1 MQVNHG
7 VTQKIKMFGSTV
19 IKIGSKVELNLQ
31 TNEWPKIRT
40 VGGEL
45 AIEKTKPKER
55 KKKKKAVNSTM
66 HTCKQNV
73 RN

>member
-1 MQVNHG
+1 MDLR
-7 VTQKIKMFGSTV
+7 S
-19 IKIGSKVELNLQ
+19 ELSLQ